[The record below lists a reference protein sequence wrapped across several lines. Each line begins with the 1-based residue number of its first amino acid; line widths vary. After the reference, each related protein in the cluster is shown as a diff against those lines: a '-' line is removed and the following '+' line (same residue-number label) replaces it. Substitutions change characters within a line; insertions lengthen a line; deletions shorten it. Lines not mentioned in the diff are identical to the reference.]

1 MTKRIAE
8 FDIWKPGYGG
18 SPVSIFKAGTSTLA
32 DVYKDEALTI
42 VAENPVILSSMLA
55 PDGTRYGKFPYP
67 IYTEQSYYMDVAGI
81 ETTAIIRPEL
91 STLAGED
98 ASAATVTPTGSSK
111 PTTLSEFASLQ
122 VFVSMY
128 GEFVEG
134 SGGVAA
140 TNTDTLALAIA
151 AAINGGEV
159 NVPAGTYKI
168 NSIEVPEGVI
178 IKGMGRESTIL
189 QSVIGDKSFVIVG
202 DRAGFK
208 DLTLDGVSLTTNS
221 IGVFS
226 ANNDE
231 IVFESVMIKRFEVG
245 MHFKG
250 GYGHF
255 WTDLS
260 IQNTEYG
267 AKLHGDTSD
276 SGDSFED
283 SVWDGGVVSV
293 ATTKGIAL
301 EYVDAVC
308 RNITFR
314 NIGFE
319 SCTGIA
325 LDISGAQF
333 LQFYGCWWNANTHD
347 VSIQDDDAVLTPLT
361 AYKNDVISVHF
372 DGGRMKNGT
381 FTVTGTCQDVLLNSM
396 SIEDVDITLTT
407 PLKNFLVMK
416 NCIEDANVT
425 VAGEATKLIRVND
438 SNNGGSFGV
447 TTSNTA
453 TKAWSMELD
462 PGQIGYFVARVI
474 GRGRNVAQRAV
485 YHIACGGYRAGST
498 LAYDTQTANFSKG
511 AVLTGA
517 TSGATARIQDDSD
530 SGATGTLTLIDIKGE
545 FIDNEII
552 TDDNGSPGSATANGT
567 LSHQNAAL
575 DSTGNVNIRAVYE
588 TNANWLAAFA
598 ANGPEIELR
607 VTGDTSQTVEWTIDV
622 DVVTT

>member
-8 FDIWKPGYGG
+8 FDIWRPGYGG
-18 SPVSIFKAGTSTLA
+18 SPVSIFRAGTSTLA
-32 DVYKDEALTI
+32 NVYKDESLTV
-42 VAENPVILSSMLA
+42 VAENPITLSSMLS

-67 IYTEQSYYMDVAGI
+67 VYTDQSYYMDIAGI
-81 ETTAIIRPEL
+81 ETTGIIRPEL
-91 STLAGED
+91 SSLAGED
-98 ASAATVTPTGSSK
+98 ASAATVTPTGSST
-111 PTTLSEFASLQ
+111 PTSLSKFASLQ

-134 SGGVAA
+134 SGGVAS

-151 AAINGGEV
+151 AAVNGGEV

-178 IKGMGRESTIL
+178 IKGMGRESTVL

-202 DRAGFK
+202 DRSGFK
-208 DLTLDGVSLTTNS
+208 DITLDGVSLTTNS

-226 ANNDE
+226 ANNNE
-231 IVFESVMIKRFEVG
+231 TVFESVMIKRFEVG

-293 ATTKGIAL
+293 ATTKGISL
-301 EYVDAVC
+301 EYIDAVC

-325 LDISGAQF
+325 LDIIGAQF
-333 LQFYGCWWNANTHD
+333 LQFYGCWWNANTHN
-347 VSIQDDDAVLTPLT
+347 VSVQDDDAVLTPLT

-381 FTVTGTCQDVLLNSM
+381 FTVTGTCQDVLLSSM

-416 NCIEDANVT
+416 NCIEDSNVT

-462 PGQIGYFVARVI
+462 PGQIGYFIARVI
-474 GRGRNVAQRAV
+474 GRGRNVPQRAV
-485 YHIACGGYRAGST
+485 YHIACGAYRAGST

-552 TDDNGSPGSATANGT
+552 TDDNGSPGSATVNGT

-588 TNANWLAAFA
+588 TNVNWVAAFA

>member
-18 SPVSIFKAGTSTLA
+18 SPVYVYKSGTSDLA
-32 DVYKDEALTI
+32 NVFKDEVLSIPAD
-42 VAENPVILSSMLA
+42 NPIILSSMLA
-55 PDGTRYGKFPYP
+55 ADGTRYGKFPYP
-67 IYTEQSYYMDVAGI
+67 IYTNQSYYMNIAGI
-81 ETTAIIRPEL
+81 ETTGVIRPEL
-91 STLAGED
+91 SSLDGED
-98 ASAATVTPTGSSK
+98 ASTATVKPSGSST
-111 PTTLSEFASLQ
+111 PTTLSKFASLQ

-134 SGGVAA
+134 SGGVAS

-151 AAINGGEV
+151 AALNGGEV
-159 NVPAGTYKI
+159 NIPTGTYKI

-208 DLTLDGVSLTTNS
+208 DITLDGVSLTTNS

-226 ANNDE
+226 AKNNE
-231 IVFESVMIKRFEVG
+231 IFFESVMIKRFEVG

-250 GYGHF
+250 GFGHF
-255 WTDLS
+255 WNDLS

-276 SGDSFED
+276 GGSSFED
-283 SVWDGGVVSV
+283 SVWDSGIVSV

-301 EYVDAVC
+301 EYVDAIC

-319 SCTGIA
+319 SCTGTA
-325 LDISGAQF
+325 LEISGAQF
-333 LQFYGCWWNANTHD
+333 LKFDGCWWNANTSD
-347 VSIQDDDAVLTPLT
+347 VVIKDDDAPLTPLT
-361 AYKNDVISVHF
+361 AYQNDVISVHF
-372 DGGRMKNGT
+372 DGGRIKNGT
-381 FTVTGTCQDVLLNSM
+381 FSVTGTCQDVILSSM

-416 NCIEDANVT
+416 NCIEDSSVT

-453 TKAWSMELD
+453 TKAWSVELD
-462 PGQIGYFVARVI
+462 PGQQGYFVGRII
-474 GRGRNVAQRAV
+474 GRGRNTPQRAI
-485 YHIACGGYRAGST
+485 YHIGCGAYRAGST

-552 TDDNGSPGSATANGT
+552 SDDNGTPGSATVNGT
-567 LSHQNAAL
+567 LTHQNAAL
-575 DSTGNVNIRAVYE
+575 DTTGNVNLRAVYE
-588 TNANWLAAFA
+588 TNVNWLAAFA
-598 ANGPEIELR
+598 ANGPEIQLM
-607 VTGDTSQTVEWTIDV
+607 VTGDASQTVEWTIDV

>member
-8 FDIWKPGYGG
+8 FDIWRPGYGG
-18 SPVSIFKAGTSTLA
+18 SPISIFRAGTSTL
-32 DVYKDEALTI
+32 VSVFKDDNLTI
-42 VAENPVILSSMLA
+42 PADNPITLLSMLS

-67 IYTEQSYYMDVAGI
+67 VYTGESYYMDIAGI
-81 ETTAIIRPEL
+81 ETTGVIRPEL
-91 STLAGED
+91 SSLDGED
-98 ASAATVTPTGSSK
+98 ASAATVKPSGSST

-134 SGGVAA
+134 SGGVAS

-159 NVPAGTYKI
+159 NIPSGTYKI
-168 NSIEVPEGVI
+168 NSIEVPEGVV

-202 DRAGFK
+202 DRSGFK
-208 DLTLDGVSLTTNS
+208 DITLDGVSLTTNS

-226 ANNDE
+226 ARNNE
-231 IVFESVMIKRFEVG
+231 IIFESVMIKRFEVG

-250 GYGHF
+250 GYGHD
-255 WTDLS
+255 WSDLS

-276 SGDSFED
+276 SGYSFED
-283 SVWDGGVVSV
+283 SVWDSGIVSV

-301 EYVDAVC
+301 EYIDAVC

-319 SCTGIA
+319 SCSGIA
-325 LDISGAQF
+325 LEISGAQF
-333 LQFYGCWWNANTHD
+333 LKFDGCWWNANAND
-347 VSIQDDDAVLTPLT
+347 VVIKDDDAVLTPIT
-361 AYKNDVISVHF
+361 AYQNDVISVHF

-416 NCIEDANVT
+416 NCIEDSNVT

-462 PGQIGYFVARVI
+462 PGQEGYFIARVI
-474 GRGRNVAQRAV
+474 GRGRNVTQRAI
-485 YHIACGGYRAGST
+485 YHIACGAYRAGST

-517 TSGATARIQDDSD
+517 TSGSTARIQDDSD

-552 TDDNGSPGSATANGT
+552 TDDNGTPGRATVNGT
-567 LSHQNAAL
+567 LSHQVAAL

-588 TNANWLAAFA
+588 TNVNWLAAFA

-607 VTGDTSQTVEWTIDV
+607 VTGDISQTVEWTIDV